1 MRRWLLFLLN
11 IDMALSTASTLV
23 RAARSSELAAQP
35 QLPQLRHFV
44 PYQYGEV
51 WECVSH
57 GCVQAGP
64 GGPDV
69 PDLPWLLH
77 SAGTIREA
85 FDFVLGYLETI
96 QVRRRVLEYR

>member
-1 MRRWLLFLLN
+1 MQ
-11 IDMALSTASTLV
+11 

-44 PYQYGEV
+44 PYQYSEV
-51 WECVSH
+51 WECVSHGCVSH

-96 QVRRRVLEYR
+96 QVRRRVPEYR